1 MIDRARSV
9 AITDHGDVLIGA
21 DGIHSAVRHQFHPGE
36 GPPQWSGNVL
46 WRAISRAKPFL
57 TGRSM
62 FMAGHL
68 PQKFVAY
75 PISGVGDDGLCDI
88 NWIAELD
95 RTALRAMYPHFLRE
109 AQRRPP
115 ELIISVFATGA
126 AAAARYRETHDH
138 VASVVF
144 ITDSYAHRLWV
155 HEATDLFLVTSEL
168 CAHAVRSFR
177 PRARVAVVTHPT
189 RPAFYTAPSRRDARV
204 ALDVPDDARCVLLMS
219 GAWGIGPVAECTR
232 ALAAAGM
239 WVLAVAGSNRRL
251 AERLRAAADTDAK
264 IIPFGYTDRV
274 PELMAASDI
283 VVSSSGDT
291 CREARVVGRGLVLL
305 DVVPGHG
312 RENLNHELELGN
324 AVTTLPE
331 PALLVACVQ
340 RFFDDG
346 RHLSVVA
353 EEAPQRWEHELRAA
367 LATLGVR

>member
-1 MIDRARSV
+1 M
-9 AITDHGDVLIGA
+9 
-21 DGIHSAVRHQFHPGE
+21 
-36 GPPQWSGNVL
+36 
-46 WRAISRAKPFL
+46 
-57 TGRSM
+57 TGRSALILSGR
-62 FMAGHL
+62 FGKGHDTVAEASATALAALDIDARVVDSIALLGGAGS
-68 PQKFVAY
+68 AA
-75 PISGVGDDGLCDI
+75 GDRVFRTLLSCAPVYDAFHFSQLRTGSRL
-88 NWIAELD
+88 ARTLD
-95 RTALRAMYPHFLRE
+95 RTALRSMYPHFLRE
-109 AQRRPP
+109 VQRRPP
-115 ELIISVFATGA
+115 ELILSVFATGA

-367 LATLGVR
+367 LATVGVR